1 MKKNNVIRY
10 AAVIFIGALLNLG
23 LYYVAHVFHL
33 PMWID
38 NVGTAYAA
46 IILEP
51 AAGLLAAFA
60 TNFFQA
66 AFIYDSS
73 SIVYYMVSA
82 MAALCFG
89 ITIRKN
95 KKICWKRLPAAM
107 ILYILTATVLSYLLT
122 IWRTAGIPESG
133 WERYFY
139 EMAEGV
145 GMPSLIAGFFGV
157 FVLKVADACVMAVV
171 LPILYML
178 TPKKAVNIELE
189 EVVTWRKK

>member
-10 AAVIFIGALLNLG
+10 AMIIFIGALLNLG
-23 LYYVAHVFHL
+23 LYYVAHIFHL

-89 ITIRKN
+89 IAIRKN
-95 KKICWKRLPAAM
+95 KKICWKRLFVAV
-107 ILYILTATVLSYLLT
+107 ILYVLTATVLSYLLT

-139 EMAEGV
+139 EMAEGF
-145 GMPSLIAGFFGV
+145 GAPSLIAGFFGV
-157 FVLKVADACVMAVV
+157 FVLKVADGCVMAVI

-178 TPKKAVNIELE
+178 TPKKAVNAELE